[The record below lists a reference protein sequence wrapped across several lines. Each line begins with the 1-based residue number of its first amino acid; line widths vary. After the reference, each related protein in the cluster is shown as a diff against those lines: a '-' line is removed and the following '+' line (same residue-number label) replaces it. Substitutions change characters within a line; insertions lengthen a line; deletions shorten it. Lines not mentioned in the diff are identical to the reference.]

1 MKMLGVSDCFFT
13 AKAVA
18 AADSADLPGLQH
30 PEAGRVH
37 ESVLHHPGPV
47 LHLHAGELRVPACGE
62 TPTGEKMHHLLSRFT
77 LKRRSIFVMSPQH
90 GWNLKIHLVIGA
102 EGISQQTENSAVSAL
117 SLFASFC
124 SRFHAIEAAIFDT
137 KLQRPCSNKPHSFP
151 IYNTRSN

>member
-1 MKMLGVSDCFFT
+1 MKMPGVSDCFLT
-13 AKAVA
+13 AKAIA

-47 LHLHAGELRVPACGE
+47 LHIHAGELRVPARGE
-62 TPTGEKMHHLLSRFT
+62 TPTGEKMYRLLSRFT
-77 LKRRSIFVMSPQH
+77 LKCWSIFVLSPQH

-102 EGISQQTENSAVSAL
+102 EGISQQTENSAVSGL

-124 SRFHAIEAAIFDT
+124 SCFHAIKAAIFDT
-137 KLQRPCSNKPHSFP
+137 QLRWPCSNKPHSYL